1 MDTVKLKS
9 DLHKLV
15 DDIQNVQLLQA
26 IHDFLKSGNRS
37 KNGKMWDSLTE
48 EERNQVILA
57 FEESEEDY
65 NLIRQKDAFKKP

>member
-1 MDTVKLKS
+1 MDTVKLES

-26 IHDFLKSGNRS
+26 VHDFLKSGNRS
-37 KNGKMWDSLTE
+37 KNGKIWEQLTE
-48 EERNQVILA
+48 EQRNQVLLA

-65 NLIRQKDAFKKP
+65 NLIEQKDAFKKA